1 MVRRGRRDDH
11 EIFQTS
17 EIESDVGAE
26 VTVIGRGSRVQGTV
40 ESAGSLRIEGEVKGK
55 ITAKGEVTV
64 SSQST
69 VEADIEAQDIVVG
82 GRFKGDISARGKAE
96 LTRGAHV
103 EGNIRSTALV
113 VGEGAVFH
121 GQSVMGGDEDASASG
136 PLPSATTERPA
147 EPGEPADGDP
157 DGDLLAA
164 HKDAAR
170 HAAEWFSSRLPG
182 SDDQEAGDV
191 TPPREAEPEPEPS
204 QGRSRRSKP
213 RPGPNGRQGSRVG
226 SRG

>member
-11 EIFQTS
+11 EIFQTG
-17 EIESDVGAE
+17 EYESDAGAE
-26 VTVIGRGSRVQGTV
+26 ATVIGRGSRVQGTV

-69 VEADIEAQDIVVG
+69 VEADIEAQDVVVG

-96 LTRGAHV
+96 LSRGAHV

-121 GQSVMGGDEDASASG
+121 GQSVMGEGEDASAPG
-136 PLPSATTERPA
+136 PSPSATTEPPA
-147 EPGEPADGDP
+147 EPGEPANGDP
-157 DGDLLAA
+157 DADLLAA
-164 HKDAAR
+164 HQDAAR

-182 SDDQEAGDV
+182 SDGQEPGEV
-191 TPPREAEPEPEPS
+191 TPREAEPEPS
-204 QGRSRRSKP
+204 QSRSRRSKP